1 MYMNRKFLRLLAG
14 GMAIFAALSSLSAAH
29 LTGLTL
35 FGITWAGNQLVSVDP
50 ATGAATV
57 VGNLGDTIFAT
68 GIASRNGTLYAFD
81 QVHNRLRE
89 INKISGKAVSSIDI
103 GVSNAVGEG
112 ALAFRSDGVGF
123 LAVPLSSNLQPV
135 NDLYMFTIA
144 PNGSLGTSVR
154 VGSTGV
160 AIDGLAF
167 DSQGTLYAL
176 GQDSATLYK
185 INTTTAA
192 ATPIGSVTVGNAI
205 IAKNSPI
212 GAITIAPA
220 NANGVEE
227 IYASINDR
235 LYIIDPTTAQ
245 GRTATSNVINFGPFI
260 SSVSGLTFAP
270 GAGTFG
276 NMSARLS
283 VGTGPNV
290 GIGGFI
296 IRGQTGKPVVLRGL
310 GPSIP
315 GITRANLLA
324 DPVIELFN
332 SQGQSI
338 ARNDNWQDGANAT
351 QIANLGLAPSD
362 RNESAL
368 LQVLNEGAYTVV
380 LSGASGSTGTGLV
393 EIYDT
398 DVGNGGRLANLST
411 RGFVGTGDNILIGGV
426 IVSGSA
432 NQRVVIRALGPDL
445 GAFGVPNPL
454 QDPNVDLRDANGM
467 SLGTNDNFGT
477 GGQTAE
483 LAQNSLTPGD
493 PNDSAL
499 ITNLPPG
506 NYTALVNGVN
516 STTGTALVEF
526 YNLTAMTAP

>member
-1 MYMNRKFLRLLAG
+1 MNRKFLTILAG
-14 GMAIFAALSSLSAAH
+14 GVAIFAAFSSLSAAH

-35 FGITWAGNQLVSVDP
+35 FGITLTGNQLVSVDP
-50 ATGAATV
+50 ATGAARV
-57 VGNLGDTIFAT
+57 VGDLGDTIFAT
-68 GIASRNGTLYAFD
+68 GIASSKGKLYAFD

-103 GVSNAVGEG
+103 GVSNAAGEG
-112 ALAFRSDGVGF
+112 ALTFRSDGVGF
-123 LAVPLSSNLQPV
+123 LAVPLNSNLQPV

-144 PNGSLGTSVR
+144 ANGSLGTSTR

-192 ATPIGSVTVGNAI
+192 ATPIGSVTVGNAL

-212 GAITIAPA
+212 GGMAIAPA
-220 NANGVEE
+220 DANGLEE

-235 LYIIDPTTAQ
+235 LFIINPTTAQ
-245 GRTATSNVINFGPFI
+245 GRTATNSVINFGPFI

-283 VGTGPNV
+283 VGTGANV

-296 IRGQTGKPVVLRGL
+296 IRGQTAKPVVLRGI

-315 GITRANLLA
+315 GLARASLLA

-332 SQGQSI
+332 AQGQSI
-338 ARNDNWQDGANAT
+338 ARNDNWQSGPNAT

-362 RNESAL
+362 PKESAL
-368 LQVLNEGAYTVV
+368 LQPLNEGAYTVI
-380 LSGASGSTGTGLV
+380 LSGAGGSVGTGLV

-411 RGFVGTGDNILIGGV
+411 RGFVGTGNDILIGGV

-432 NQRVVIRALGPDL
+432 IQRVVVRALGPDL
-445 GAFGVPNPL
+445 GAFKLLNPL
-454 QDPNVDLRDANGM
+454 QDPNLQIMDANGM
-467 SLGTNDNFGT
+467 SVGANDNFGT

-483 LAQNSLTPGD
+483 LTQLGLTPGD
-493 PNDSAL
+493 MRDSAL
-499 ITNLPPG
+499 IINVLPG
-506 NYTALVNGVN
+506 NYTALVTGVN

-526 YNLTAMTAP
+526 YNLTTTGP